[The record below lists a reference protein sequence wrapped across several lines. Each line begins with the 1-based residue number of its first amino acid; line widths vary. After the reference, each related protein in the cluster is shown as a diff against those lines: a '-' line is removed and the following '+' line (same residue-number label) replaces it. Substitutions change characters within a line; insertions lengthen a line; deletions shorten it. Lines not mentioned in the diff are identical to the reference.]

1 MRIYVRVL
9 TDTVKANESIKSG
22 KMGEMLVD
30 FMQTV
35 KPEYAFFT
43 ADDGVRCFNFLVDMK
58 DVAEVPMICER
69 FFVGLGGRI
78 SLTPAMV
85 MDDVGRG
92 LAGAADEIK
101 KWS

>member
-1 MRIYVRVL
+1 MVSAV
-9 TDTVKANESIKSG
+9 SI
-22 KMGEMLVD
+22 
-30 FMQTV
+30 FW
-35 KPEYAFFT
+35 
-43 ADDGVRCFNFLVDMK
+43 VDMK

-85 MDDVGRG
+85 MDNVGRG
-92 LAGAADEIK
+92 LASAADEIK